1 MSATILQTITV
12 QPFLAT
18 ESAGSFDT
26 ALLILRLALGPMLF
40 AHGYQKLFMGGRIEG
55 TAGWF
60 ESMGMKPGKVNAWA
74 AALTETGTG
83 VLMTVGLLTPFAAA
97 GMVGVMVV
105 AWFTH
110 RGEFYVFKDGWE
122 YNFVIGAV
130 AIAIGTLGAGAF
142 SLDCLFGLDE
152 TLSGWTGLAIAAGLG
167 LLAGFGTLAIF
178 YKPEPSS
185 D

>member
-1 MSATILQTITV
+1 MGT
-12 QPFLAT
+12 LAGLFADST
-18 ESAGSFDT
+18 ASSTDT

-110 RGEFYVFKDGWE
+110 RGAFFVFKDGWE
-122 YNFVIGAV
+122 YNFVIAAV
-130 AIAIGTLGAGAF
+130 AIGVGTLGAGEF
-142 SLDCLFGLDE
+142 SLDEVFGIRD
-152 TLSGWTGLAIAAGLG
+152 TLAGWTGLAISAGLG
-167 LLAGFGTLAIF
+167 LAAGFGTLALF
-178 YKPEPSS
+178 YRPDPETGTA
-185 D
+185 

>member
-1 MSATILQTITV
+1 MGSL
-12 QPFLAT
+12 LAT
-18 ESAGSFDT
+18 ASASSFDT
-26 ALLILRLALGPMLF
+26 AIVILRLALGPMLF

-74 AALTETGTG
+74 AALTETSCG
-83 VLMTVGLLTPFAAA
+83 VLMTLGLLTPFAAA

-110 RGEFYVFKDGWE
+110 RGAFFVFKDGWE

-130 AIAIGTLGAGAF
+130 AVAVGTLGGGGYSVDRLLGIA
-142 SLDCLFGLDE
+142 DD
-152 TLSGWTGLAIAAGLG
+152 LSGWLGFAIAAGIG
-167 LLAGFGTLAIF
+167 LVAGLGTLAVF
-178 YKPEPSS
+178 YRPDTPAEVEAA
-185 D
+185 